1 MALGRVH
8 VSAVQFDHPGGAVIP
23 VDPWGD
29 MTEKMATSGALKVTV
44 RIDRRRWSFTS
55 AWFASEEAEA
65 LESEKGEQL
74 PAGHNGNRS
83 VG

>member
-1 MALGRVH
+1 
-8 VSAVQFDHPGGAVIP
+8 
-23 VDPWGD
+23 